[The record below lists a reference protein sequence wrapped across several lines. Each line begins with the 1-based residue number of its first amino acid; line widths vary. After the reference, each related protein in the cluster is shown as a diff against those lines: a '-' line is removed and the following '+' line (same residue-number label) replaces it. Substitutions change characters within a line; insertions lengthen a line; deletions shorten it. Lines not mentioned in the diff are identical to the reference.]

1 MDANF
6 HLSLPC
12 KDIEKTKEFYS
23 EVLKTKIGR
32 NTTSW
37 IDIDL
42 FGNQIT
48 FTKSGEF
55 KFEFKNYRLGD
66 KILPSFHFGIIINI
80 DDFGKLYSR
89 LLQLDIGTTIK
100 STFMKDSIGEH
111 LSFFIKDPNDYM
123 IEFKCFK
130 NNSEIFE
137 FQNNNKLK

>member
-1 MDANF
+1 MNANF

-12 KDIEKTKEFYS
+12 KDIKKTREFYS
-23 EVLKTKIGR
+23 EILKTKLGR
-32 NTTSW
+32 STNSW

-48 FTKSGEF
+48 FTKSGDF
-55 KFEFKNYRLGD
+55 NFEFKNYRLGEQ
-66 KILPSFHFGIIINI
+66 ILPSFHFGIIINI
-80 DDFGKLYSR
+80 DEFGKLYSR

-100 STFMKDSIGEH
+100 TTFMEDSIGEH

-130 NNSEIFE
+130 VSSETFE
-137 FQNNNKLK
+137 SQKK

>member
-1 MDANF
+1 MNANF

-23 EVLKTKIGR
+23 EILKTNIGR
-32 NTTSW
+32 STNSW

-55 KFEFKNYRLGD
+55 NFDFKNYRLGEQ
-66 KILPSFHFGIIINI
+66 ILPSFHFGIIIDI
-80 DDFGKLYSR
+80 DDFGKLYTR
-89 LLQLDIGTTIK
+89 LLQLDIGTTVK
-100 STFMKDSIGEH
+100 TTFMKDSIGEH
-111 LSFFIKDPNDYM
+111 LSFFIKDPNDFM

-130 NNSEIFE
+130 KATDTF
-137 FQNNNKLK
+137 KK